1 MSEKEN
7 PSQPWSDNAICI
19 PKMLTAK
26 EKEIY
31 NSALK
36 QPRPFHRGKH
46 IFEIGDKF
54 TSLFTVRTG
63 SVKVYSI
70 DIDGNENVAGFYL
83 PGETF
88 GADAISTG
96 QHVTSSSALELT
108 TVCEMPFEQL
118 QILSNRIP
126 SLYAYLVELLSAEIH
141 DNQRFKQLLCKSTV
155 EERLRY
161 FLASIS
167 RRQQRRQLSASVLFL
182 PMMRSEISAYLGV
195 REESISRAFAVLQTV
210 GIVKKYLK
218 EVVILDHD
226 RLISA
231 KNINSKTEQAA

>member
-1 MSEKEN
+1 MSKKEN
-7 PSQPWSDNAICI
+7 PSQPWSQNAICI

-54 TSLFTVRTG
+54 TSLFTICTG
-63 SVKVYSI
+63 SVKVYRMAN
-70 DIDGNENVAGFYL
+70 DGNEQIAGFYL

-88 GADAISTG
+88 GADAISSG
-96 QHVTSSSALELT
+96 PHVTSSCALETT
-108 TVCEMPFEQL
+108 TVCEMPFNQL
-118 QILSNRIP
+118 QILSQQIP

-141 DNQRFKQLLCKSTV
+141 DKQRFQQLLRKSTV

-161 FLASIS
+161 FLASLS
-167 RRQQRRQLSASVLFL
+167 RRQHRRQLSASVLLL
-182 PMMRSEISAYLGV
+182 PMTRSEIGGYLGV
-195 REESISRAFAVLQTV
+195 RDETISRAFTVLQTV
-210 GIVKKYLK
+210 GIVKKYMK